1 METDDLNIESTSGS
15 TQTEESWYV
24 LTLRQ
29 MYILA
34 AVSQLNCLMAL
45 GMRQMKVR
53 PADLLGRLRGL
64 LYCKWQRPPSPSP
77 STSLCPCPQSPL
89 HAVSLS
95 VGSEA
100 RFPKRRPLARP
111 QAVGTLTS
119 SNDLQPGLSLCSSST
134 HSHHKPA
141 EQASEQTDS
150 LTEPTATSAACAV
163 PCPATF
169 SLGSR

>member
-1 METDDLNIESTSGS
+1 METDDLNIESTSSG

-53 PADLLGRLRGL
+53 PADLLGHLEGL

-77 STSLCPCPQSPL
+77 STILCPCSPQPPL
-89 HAVSLS
+89 HAASLS
-95 VGSEA
+95 VGSEV
-100 RFPKRRPLARP
+100 RFPKQRPLAGP
-111 QAVGTLTS
+111 QAMGTLTS
-119 SNDLQPGLSLCSSST
+119 SNDLQPGLSFCSSST
-134 HSHHKPA
+134 HHTTCRTGLRAVLLNPLPPVLHVPSPV
-141 EQASEQTDS
+141 QLLS
-150 LTEPTATSAACAV
+150 L
-163 PCPATF
+163 
-169 SLGSR
+169 

>member
-15 TQTEESWYV
+15 TQTGASWYV

-45 GMRQMKVR
+45 GKRQMKVR

-64 LYCKWQRPPSPSP
+64 LYCKWQGPPSPSP
-77 STSLCPCPQSPL
+77 STLLCPCPQSPL
-89 HAVSLS
+89 HAASLS
-95 VGSEA
+95 VGSEE
-100 RFPKRRPLARP
+100 RSPKRRPLARP
-111 QAVGTLTS
+111 QAAGTLTS

-134 HSHHKPA
+134 HSHHNLQNRPP
-141 EQASEQTDS
+141 SRH
-150 LTEPTATSAACAV
+150 TALLNPLPPVLHIPSPV
-163 PCPATF
+163 QLL
-169 SLGSR
+169 SV